1 MIKLLHTA
9 DVHLDSPFPSLG
21 EKEELR
27 KNDFIQTFERLLS
40 LAIKND
46 VDFFLVAGDLFNS
59 ATPSSFTIG
68 KVQSG
73 IKRLAD
79 RGIISIL
86 LPGTHDHV
94 SQANSVYRRHDF
106 SGAIVLDDPA
116 RQDPVIVEKR
126 GKKVCFYGS
135 PYTAP
140 EDGDPL
146 AAMTRK
152 FSEGIHIGLLHGSR
166 KGSPEWNYRKKD
178 LAFTLADLKKWHL
191 DYVALG
197 HYHNFEII
205 SENNRVLACYP
216 GSPEGKKF
224 GENGVRHAAI
234 VRVNE
239 RGVIVDN
246 PTVNARILQEETL
259 DLTGFSDRETVR
271 DAILTLADP
280 NTLLRLTLEGILES
294 PLDMD
299 LLQAQ
304 ICDNFFHLE
313 MIDRTSL
320 FDSHFAFRIANE
332 ETVRG
337 CFVRRV
343 RKLMANASPEEKN
356 LLDHVFR
363 EVLMRF
369 KANGKEPL

>member
-9 DVHLDSPFPSLG
+9 DVHLDSSFPSLG

-40 LAIKND
+40 LAIKNE

-59 ATPSSFTIG
+59 ATPSSFSIG

-73 IKRLAD
+73 IRRLAD
-79 RGIISIL
+79 RGIISII

-94 SQANSVYRRHDF
+94 SQVNSVYRRHDF
-106 SGAIVLDDPA
+106 SDAIVLDDPG
-116 RQDPVIVEKR
+116 RKDPVVVEKR
-126 GKKVCFYGS
+126 GKKVCFYGA
-135 PYTAP
+135 PYVSSDA
-140 EDGDPL
+140 GHSL

-152 FSEGIHIGLLHGSR
+152 FSEGIHVGLLHGSR

-178 LAFTLADLKKWHL
+178 LVFTLDDLKKWRL

-197 HYHNFEII
+197 HYHNFEIF
-205 SENNRVLACYP
+205 SESNRVLACYP

-224 GENGVRHAAI
+224 GENGVRHAAL
-234 VRVNE
+234 VRLDE
-239 RGVIVDN
+239 HGLIVDKAA
-246 PTVNARILQEETL
+246 VNARTLQEQRL
-259 DLTGFSDRETVR
+259 DLTGISDRQTVR
-271 DAILTLADP
+271 EAILSFADS
-280 NTLLRLTLEGILES
+280 NTLLRLTLEGILEF

-304 ICDNFFHLE
+304 VCDSFFHIE
-313 MIDRTSL
+313 MIDHTSL
-320 FDSHFAFRIANE
+320 FDSHFAGRIADE

-343 RKLMANASPEEKN
+343 QKLMAGASPDEKN
-356 LLDHVFR
+356 LLEQAFR

-369 KANGKEPL
+369 KANGKGLG

>member
-9 DVHLDSPFPSLG
+9 DIHLDSPFPSLG
-21 EKEELR
+21 EKEALR
-27 KNDFIQTFERLLS
+27 KNDFLQAFERLLS
-40 LAIKND
+40 LAIKSE

-59 ATPSSFTIG
+59 ATPSSFVIG

-94 SQANSVYRRHDF
+94 SQANSVYRRHEF
-106 SGAIVLDDPA
+106 PGAFVLDDPA
-116 RQDPVIVEKR
+116 GECPLIVEKR

-135 PYTAP
+135 PYISSEA
-140 EDGDPL
+140 GDPL
-146 AAMTRK
+146 ASMTRK
-152 FSEGIHIGLLHGSR
+152 FSEGIHIGLLHGSH
-166 KGSPEWNYRKKD
+166 KGSPDWNYRKKD
-178 LAFTLADLKKWHL
+178 LAFTLGDLKKWRL

-205 SENNRVLACYP
+205 SENNRILACYP

-224 GENGVRHAAI
+224 GENGVRHAAL
-234 VRVNE
+234 VRVDE
-239 RGVIVDN
+239 RRLIVDN
-246 PTVNARILQEETL
+246 PTVNARILQERTL

-271 DAILTLADP
+271 DAILAFSDP

-294 PLDMD
+294 PLDME

-304 ICDNFFHLE
+304 VCDHFFHLE
-313 MIDRTSL
+313 LIDRTSL
-320 FDSHFAFRIANE
+320 FDSHFSFRIADE

-343 RKLMANASPEEKN
+343 RHLMANVSPEERT
-356 LLDHVFR
+356 LLEQAFR
-363 EVLMRF
+363 EVLVRF

>member
-1 MIKLLHTA
+1 
-9 DVHLDSPFPSLG
+9 
-21 EKEELR
+21 LR

-40 LAIKND
+40 LAIKNE

-59 ATPSSFTIG
+59 ATPSSFAIG

-94 SQANSVYRRHDF
+94 SQVSSVYQRHEF
-106 SGAIVLDDPA
+106 PGALILNDPA
-116 RQDPVIVEKR
+116 REDPAVFEKR
-126 GKKVCFYGS
+126 GKKVCFYGCPYS
-135 PYTAP
+135 PS
-140 EDGDPL
+140 EDKDPL
-146 AAMTRK
+146 ASMTRR
-152 FSEGIHIGLLHGSR
+152 FAEGIHIGLLHGSR
-166 KGSPEWNYRKKD
+166 KGSPDWNYRKKD
-178 LAFTLADLKKWHL
+178 LAFTLADLKKWRL

-197 HYHNFEII
+197 HYHNFETI
-205 SENNRVLACYP
+205 SENNRILACYP

-224 GENGVRHAAI
+224 GENGVRHAAL
-234 VRVNE
+234 VRMNE
-239 RGVIVDN
+239 RGVIVEK
-246 PTVNARILQEETL
+246 PTVHTRILQEQTL
-259 DLTGFSDRETVR
+259 DLTGFSDREAVR
-271 DAILTLADP
+271 EAVLALADQ
-280 NTLLRLTLEGILES
+280 NTLMRLTLEGLLES
-294 PLDMD
+294 PLDRE

-304 ICDNFFHLE
+304 VCDHFFHLE
-313 MIDRTSL
+313 LLDRTSL
-320 FDSHFAFRIANE
+320 FDSHFASRIAGE

-343 RKLMANASPEEKN
+343 RALMANASPEEKS
-356 LLDHVFR
+356 LLDQAFR

>member
-9 DVHLDSPFPSLG
+9 DVHLDSSFPSLG

-40 LAIKND
+40 LAIKNE

-59 ATPSSFTIG
+59 ATPSSFSIG

-73 IKRLAD
+73 IRRLAD
-79 RGIISIL
+79 RGIISII

-94 SQANSVYRRHDF
+94 SQVNSVYRRHDF
-106 SGAIVLDDPA
+106 SDAIVLDNPG
-116 RQDPVIVEKR
+116 RIDPVVVEKR
-126 GKKVCFYGS
+126 GKKICFYGA
-135 PYTAP
+135 PYASSAA
-140 EDGDPL
+140 GNSL

-152 FSEGIHIGLLHGSR
+152 FSEGIHVGLLHGSR

-178 LAFTLADLKKWHL
+178 LVFTLDDLKKWRL

-197 HYHNFEII
+197 HYHNFEIL
-205 SENNRVLACYP
+205 SDSSRVLACYP

-224 GENGVRHAAI
+224 GENGVRHAVL
-234 VRVNE
+234 VRLDE
-239 RGVIVDN
+239 HGLIVDKL
-246 PTVNARILQEETL
+246 TVNARTMQEKQL
-259 DLTGFSDRETVR
+259 DLTGISDRQTVR
-271 DAILTLADP
+271 EAILTLADS
-280 NTLLRLTLEGILES
+280 NTLLRLTLAGILEF
-294 PLDMD
+294 PLDME

-304 ICDNFFHLE
+304 VCDSFFHIE
-313 MIDRTSL
+313 MIDHTSL
-320 FDSHFAFRIANE
+320 FDSHFAGRIADE

-343 RKLMANASPEEKN
+343 QRLMAGAAPDEKN
-356 LLDHVFR
+356 LLEQAFR

-369 KANGKEPL
+369 KANGKDSG